1 MQEIATLMGKRRQII
16 RQAVTEAMAAARQD
30 GKLDYQELADFA
42 VERPREAAHGD
53 FAVNVAMV
61 MAKPCHMAPRDIAK
75 LIAEYIDFTGTG
87 IAKWRLP
94 DRDLSTYGWKKDGWV
109 TAWRRSLL
117 KETILAIAI

>member
-61 MAKPCHMAPRDIAK
+61 MAKPCHMAPHQFRDRTP
-75 LIAEYIDFTGTG
+75 LIYDQRCRCDPGNEG
-87 IAKWRLP
+87 
-94 DRDLSTYGWKKDGWV
+94 
-109 TAWRRSLL
+109 RRYY
-117 KETILAIAI
+117 